1 MSKIKNS
8 PEFQKMIDEQE
19 LASSFNYQEQEK
31 ERQEM
36 FDLLAKQDAILTAT
50 NEYLDA
56 LTAFGKAQEKY
67 NKVLQDNR
75 ASKDRL
81 FDEERGESAA
91 DQLRDMFEGFNPN
104 S

>member
-67 NKVLQDNR
+67 NKVLQD
-75 ASKDRL
+75 
-81 FDEERGESAA
+81 E
-91 DQLRDMFEGFNPN
+91 
-104 S
+104 